1 MKKNDKSF
9 YAALTGISVF
19 LVQLIMEL
27 FVKDLISN
35 SFVYVIIDS
44 IVLFAVIYGV
54 HIVLKN
60 KDGKKKIVN

>member
-1 MKKNDKSF
+1 MKKNDRSL

-35 SFVYVIIDS
+35 SFVYVILDS

-60 KDGKKKIVN
+60 KDGKKNKS